1 MKKLYEFTG
10 YVTHSV
16 VIAADNEESAK
27 KAFEALGANWA
38 CTGDEIGPDDV
49 KDVELCDVRDVEK
62 EDFWDDDDLKQ
73 VYDDLAHV
81 VV

>member
-16 VIAADNEESAK
+16 VVAADSEESAK

-49 KDVELCDVRDVEK
+49 NDVELCDIRDIDGVDHLEP
-62 EDFWDDDDLKQ
+62 DDLKE
-73 VYDDLAHV
+73 VYEDVAHV
-81 VV
+81 VA